1 MPDSSAISNP
11 RVIITR
17 ELADS
22 NQDRMCELFDAV
34 PNHSDKPFSRDD
46 LISAMADCDVLV
58 PTVTDHIDAE
68 MIANAPDRLRLI
80 ASFGAG
86 VDHIDLAAARAKK
99 ILVTNTPGVFT
110 EDTADM
116 TMALILSA
124 PRRLSDGEKLMRS
137 GQWEGWKPSGMLGHC
152 IGGKKL
158 GIIGMGRIGQAVARR
173 ASGFGLSIVYH
184 NRRQLPPAVEESLR
198 ASFVSDLDELVR
210 ECDIISLHCP
220 HTAETH
226 EMINAERIG
235 MMKPSTYLINTA
247 RGDLVNE
254 DALIDALQNERIGG
268 AGLDVYQNEPAID
281 PRFLTLKNTVLLPHM
296 GSATFE
302 GREASGERVIT
313 NIRVW
318 ADGHRPPDQVLEGW
332 I

>member
-22 NQDRMCELFDAV
+22 NQNRMCELFDAV

-46 LISAMADCDVLV
+46 LIAAMADCDVLV

-198 ASFVSDLDELVR
+198 ASFVADLDELVR